1 MTVVTSLVYTLSER
15 TPKSTV
21 VSVPHLRIAEKGQYE
36 LRCSVLIKPSAF
48 SSTKL
53 KIINF
58 ILDQGDSKPWRCDG
72 TSMPPSEW

>member
-1 MTVVTSLVYTLSER
+1 MD
-15 TPKSTV
+15 
-21 VSVPHLRIAEKGQYE
+21 SVPHLRIAEKGQYE

-58 ILDQGDSKPWRCDG
+58 ILDQGDSKP
-72 TSMPPSEW
+72 